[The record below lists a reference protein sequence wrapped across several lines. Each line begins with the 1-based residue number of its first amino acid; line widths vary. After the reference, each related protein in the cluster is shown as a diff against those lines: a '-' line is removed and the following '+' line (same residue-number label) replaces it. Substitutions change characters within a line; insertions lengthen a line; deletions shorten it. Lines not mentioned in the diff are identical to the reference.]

1 MTAYQLSLFPNP
13 ESISSK
19 SKNLDNLSSAYRNFK
34 KGEIMNELEMKVIDI
49 LEIVLGDSFYYCPQI
64 TLKSIC
70 PNVGWIPK
78 NIWEIWINS
87 KVDIAVIERGLK
99 TNRQAKLVIEC
110 QSVWHKSPE
119 VKESNYHK
127 AKILSAVNIQLIYAE
142 QVPEDER
149 FYRFYTLNETAE
161 IFYNLI
167 TQDNR
172 QQLKT
177 FIEQYIIQK

>member
-1 MTAYQLSLFPNP
+1 MTAYQLSLFPKA
-13 ESISSK
+13 EYISSK
-19 SKNLDNLSSAYRNFK
+19 SNNLDDLSSAYRNFK
-34 KGEIMNELEMKVIDI
+34 SGEVINELEMKVIDI
-49 LEIVLGDSFYYCPQI
+49 LEIVLGNNFRYCPQI

-70 PNVGWIPK
+70 PNAGWIPK

-110 QSVWHKSPE
+110 QSFCHKLPE
-119 VKESNYHK
+119 VKESDYHK
-127 AKILSAVNIQLIYAE
+127 SQILSTVNIPLIYVE

-149 FYRFYTLNETAE
+149 FYRFYTANEKTG

-177 FIEQYIIQK
+177 FLEQNIVQK

>member
-1 MTAYQLSLFPNP
+1 MTAYQLSLFPNA
-13 ESISSK
+13 EYISSK
-19 SKNLDNLSSAYRNFK
+19 SNNLDDLSSAYRNFK
-34 KGEIMNELEMKVIDI
+34 SGKIMNELEMNVMDI
-49 LEIVLGDSFYYCPQI
+49 LEIVLGNNFRYCPQV
-64 TLKSIC
+64 TLKSIS
-70 PNVGWIPK
+70 PNAGWIPK

-87 KVDIAVIERGLK
+87 KVDIAIIERGLK

-110 QSVWHKSPE
+110 QSLWHKSPE

-127 AKILSAVNIQLIYAE
+127 AKILSAVNIPLIYVE

-149 FYRFYTLNETAE
+149 FYRFYTPNQTAE

-167 TQDNR
+167 SQDNR

-177 FIEQYIIQK
+177 FLEQNIA